1 MLPQCLSD
9 LTLYSQWGTRAVT
22 RSLGGRAFPHIDQTL
37 EKKWKIIERH
47 SVDSVLS
54 PLLKLEHSLFYPGA
68 LFWTQALVHHCLW
81 WLILIGATYVLS
93 IDAFNT
99 GGSWYLFPT
108 PVTLSINGWHRK
120 VNFHREEKKKRA
132 GYGIEWAAPSCQRPR
147 GDTMGINETK
157 WIIIALQLYKWML
170 SVEGTMECA
179 LV

>member
-81 WLILIGATYVLS
+81 WLILIGATYVLL

-99 GGSWYLFPT
+99 GGSWYLFPYSCYLEHKW
-108 PVTLSINGWHRK
+108 VTQESKFPQRG
-120 VNFHREEKKKRA
+120 KKKKGGVRDWVSSTIMSA
-132 GYGIEWAAPSCQRPR
+132 ASGGYNG
-147 GDTMGINETK
+147 NK
-157 WIIIALQLYKWML
+157 WD
-170 SVEGTMECA
+170 
-179 LV
+179 